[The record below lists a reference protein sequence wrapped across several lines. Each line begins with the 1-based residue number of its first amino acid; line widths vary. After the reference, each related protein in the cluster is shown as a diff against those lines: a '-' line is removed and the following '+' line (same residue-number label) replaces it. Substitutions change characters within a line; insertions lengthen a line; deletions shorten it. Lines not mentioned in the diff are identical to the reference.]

1 MSCCSACGTH
11 ACGCGGAAMPPLSL
25 YNPPGQDTLTYRVG
39 RYADFRGAMQADLSS
54 AALPALAGLRTRESG
69 DASMALLDAWAVGAE
84 VLSFYQE
91 RIANEG
97 YLRTATERRSV
108 LELAR
113 LVDYRPRPGVAA
125 SVYLSY
131 TIDDHSAPVTIP
143 TGSRAQSVPAPGE
156 QMQTFETAEPLE
168 ARREWNAMK
177 PRLNLPPNVT
187 LDTVA
192 AIGELWVSGT
202 ASQLK
207 ANDRLLFVFGGLSTG
222 VQAIRRV
229 QAVEVRAT
237 LQRTRIVLQP
247 LESATAAIVAAANAA
262 IPQLSSSSQ
271 TQHQAEW
278 RAALVYMR
286 KALLLGADNRGSYE
300 ALMKLAFGN
309 DSPPPDPVPD
319 AVATFRDT
327 VEKAFGW
334 NGGSGSWVDFG
345 ALFEALKLSPT
356 VQPANRFRLQRDM
369 ALALGKTSDTRPQML
384 LHFESRLADNFYPA
398 WTSVAHGDPSPNLT
412 GVFALRVAAPL
423 FGYNAP
429 MQVTLT
435 QKPASGGGTTTTSS
449 MTDWTAQE
457 ADDVLSL
464 DQAYDTIT
472 AGSYVAIQ
480 TPDRNLP
487 VIAQAKSVRTAPR
500 TQYGI
505 SGKTTYLVLADTDDP
520 YQQPVWSAPTM
531 ANLRQ
536 TLVYAQS
543 EALTLAEQA
552 VADPVGA
559 VDAAETAA
567 RVTSDDANRLTLEV
581 PVNGLTSGRWVVVE
595 GQRVDVPGTDA
606 VTTSELV
613 MLEAVEQTVDPQL
626 PGDTVH
632 SVLVFAN
639 QGLAYRYRRDTVV
652 VHANVVRATH
662 GETRNEVLGSGS
674 GAAAMQAFGLKQF
687 PLTYVS
693 AANADGVQSTLTVR
707 VNGLQWHEV
716 RNLAF
721 AGPADRSFVTSTDD
735 EGKTRVI
742 FGDGAHGARLP
753 TGVENVTAVYRNGIG
768 TPGNVRAGQITLAT
782 TKPLGVKEV
791 VNPLRASGGADPE
804 TRDQA
809 RRNVPLAVLAL
820 DRLVSIADY
829 ADFARSFGGVAKAS
843 AVKLGGQ
850 VVVTIAGAADA
861 PIDPTSDLYRNLLQ
875 ALQRYGDPGLPLR
888 LAVRELLALKLSAKV
903 GIDADLAWESV
914 EPRVRAA
921 LLDRFGFE
929 RQDLARNIY
938 LSEVVACIQ
947 GVRGVTWAQ
956 VDAFGSFDEQ
966 TLLVDFGIDS
976 GDGKGSDEGKPG
988 LANAGATPALPSRID
1003 VLPARY
1009 AACGTLR
1016 AAQLAYLL
1024 PHVPDTLLL
1033 QEASP

>member
-11 ACGCGGAAMPPLSL
+11 ACGCGTAALPPLSL
-25 YNPPGQDTLTYRVG
+25 YNPPGQDSLTYRVG
-39 RYADFRGAMQADLSS
+39 RYADFRAAMQADLSS
-54 AALPALAGLRTRESG
+54 AALPALAGLRTRETG
-69 DASMALLDAWAVGAE
+69 DASIALLDAWAVGAE

-131 TIDDHSAPVTIP
+131 TVDDHSAPVTIP
-143 TGSRAQSVPAPGE
+143 AGARAQSVPAPGE

-177 PRLNLPPNVT
+177 PRLTLPPNLT
-187 LDTVA
+187 LDSVA
-192 AIGELWVSGT
+192 AIGELWVTGT
-202 ASQLK
+202 ATQLK
-207 ANDRLLFVFGGLSTG
+207 PNDRLLFLFGDVSTG

-229 QAVEVRAT
+229 QSVEVRAT
-237 LQRTRIVLQP
+237 LQRSRIVLQP
-247 LESATAAIVAAANAA
+247 MQDATAAIVAAANAA
-262 IPQLSSSSQ
+262 IAQISSVSD
-271 TQHQAEW
+271 TLHQAEW
-278 RAALVYMR
+278 WSALVYMR
-286 KALLLGADNRGSYE
+286 KQLLLGADNRGSYQ

-309 DSPPPDPVPD
+309 DDPPPDPVHD
-319 AVATFRDT
+319 AVAAFRDA
-327 VEKAFGW
+327 VNKAFGW

-345 ALFEALKLSPT
+345 ALFEALKLLPT
-356 VQPANRFRLQRDM
+356 VQPANQFRLQRDM
-369 ALALGKTSDTRPQML
+369 ALALGKASDTRPQML

-398 WTSVAHGDPSPNLT
+398 WTSVAHGDPSPTLA
-412 GVFALRVAAPL
+412 GVFVLRMAAPL

-435 QKPASGGGTTTTSS
+435 QKPANGGGTTTTSS
-449 MTDWTAQE
+449 TTDWTSKE
-457 ADDVLSL
+457 SNDVLSL
-464 DQAYDTIT
+464 DQAYDAIT
-472 AGSYVAIQ
+472 AGGYVAIQ
-480 TPDRNLP
+480 TPDAEVP
-487 VIAQAKSVRTAPR
+487 VIAQAQSVRTAPR
-500 TQYGI
+500 TEYGI
-505 SGKTTYLVLADTDDP
+505 SGKTTYVKLANANDG
-520 YQQPVWSAPTM
+520 YQQPVWPAPSM
-531 ANLRQ
+531 SELRQ

-543 EALTLAEQA
+543 EALTPAEQT
-552 VADPVGA
+552 VVDPVGGPA
-559 VDAAETAA
+559 PTETTP
-567 RVTSDDANRLTLEV
+567 RVTSDDANRLTLDV

-595 GQRVDVPGTDA
+595 GQRIDVPGTDA

-613 MLEAVEQTVDPQL
+613 MLEAVEQTVDPL
-626 PGDTVH
+626 WPGDTVH

-662 GETRNEVLGSGS
+662 GETRKEVLGSGS
-674 GAAAMQAFGLKQF
+674 GAAAMQAFALKQF

-707 VNGLQWHEV
+707 VNGLQWHEI

-721 AGPADRSFVTSTDD
+721 AGEADRSFVTSTDD

-820 DRLVSIADY
+820 DRLVSIADH
-829 ADFARSFGGVAKAS
+829 ADFARGFGGVAKAS

-850 VVVTIAGAADA
+850 VIVTIAGAADA

-875 ALQRYGDPGLPLR
+875 ALQRYGDPALPLQ
-888 LAVRELLALKLSAKV
+888 LTTRELLAVKLSAKV
-903 GIDADLAWESV
+903 GIDADRTWEDV
-914 EPRVRAA
+914 EPQVRAA
-921 LLDRFGFE
+921 LLDRFGFD
-929 RQDLARNIY
+929 RQELARNIY

-947 GVRGVTWAQ
+947 GVRGVTWAN

-966 TLLVDFGIDS
+966 TLLADFGVDN
-976 GDGKGSDEGKPG
+976 GDGKGSDEGKS
-988 LANAGATPALPSRID
+988 AVSVTATPILPSRID

-1009 AACGTLR
+1009 ASCGTLR

-1024 PHVPDTLLL
+1024 PNVPDTLLL